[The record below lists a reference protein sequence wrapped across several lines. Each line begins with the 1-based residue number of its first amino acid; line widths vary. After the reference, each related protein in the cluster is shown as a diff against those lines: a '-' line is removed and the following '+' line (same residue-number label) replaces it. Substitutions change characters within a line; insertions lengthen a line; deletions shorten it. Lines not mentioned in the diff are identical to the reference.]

1 MANSIQ
7 LAING
12 AGGRM
17 GRTLVQACADNE
29 NTTLTAAL
37 ERFDS
42 PLLGSDA
49 GELAGIGT
57 LDVAI
62 ASVLETH
69 ESSQVHAWIDFTL
82 PEGAISGLAQCVD
95 KNIPM
100 VIGTTGFTTEQKQK
114 IYQAGNKIPIVLAPN
129 MSVGVNLCLNLIKTA
144 ATTFGDDYD
153 IEIVEAHHRDKVD
166 APSGTAVRMGEV
178 IADALEVNLDDKAV
192 YERFG
197 HTGARKP
204 GTIGFQTIRAGD
216 IVGDHTVYFAGTG
229 ERVEIT
235 HRASS
240 RLTFARGAIRAAIWL
255 QNQPTGVYDMQDVL
269 GLA

>member
-1 MANSIQ
+1 MSNPIQ

-17 GRTLVQACADNE
+17 GRTLVQACTENE
-29 NTTLTAAL
+29 DTALGAAL

-42 PLLGSDA
+42 PLLGGDA
-49 GELAGIGT
+49 GELAGIGA

-62 ASVLETH
+62 ASILD
-69 ESSQVHAWIDFTL
+69 SGANDIHAWIDFTL
-82 PEGAISGLAQCVD
+82 PDGAINGVTQCVE
-95 KNIPM
+95 KGIPM

-114 IYQAGNKIPIVLAPN
+114 IHQAGNKIPIVFAPN
-129 MSVGVNLCLNLIKTA
+129 MSVGVNLCLNLIQTA
-144 ATTFGDDYD
+144 ASTLGDDYD

-178 IADALEVNLDDKAV
+178 IADALNVSLEDKAV
-192 YERFG
+192 YARHG

-216 IVGDHTVYFAGTG
+216 IVGDHTVCFAGTG
-229 ERVEIT
+229 ERIEIT

-240 RLTFARGAIRAAIWL
+240 RLTFARGAIRAALWL
-255 QNQPTGVYDMQDVL
+255 QNQPAGLYDMQDVL
-269 GLA
+269 GLT